1 MRRSTALWIMNLVA
15 VPLVSLGLSAQV
27 SVLTY
32 QNDNGRTGQN
42 TNEVTLTASNVNKNQ
57 FGLLCRMTVSGFVYG
72 QPLIVADSGDNGM
85 TVYVATMQDWVYAFK
100 IPPSWDG
107 KTCGQDYIDIDES
120 PSGDSRGT
128 APGGC
133 LFHRQPAI

>member
-1 MRRSTALWIMNLVA
+1 MNLVA
-15 VPLVSLGLSAQV
+15 APLVSLGLSAQV

-85 TVYVATMQDWVYAFK
+85 TVYVATMQD
-100 IPPSWDG
+100 
-107 KTCGQDYIDIDES
+107 
-120 PSGDSRGT
+120 
-128 APGGC
+128 
-133 LFHRQPAI
+133 